1 MPWYFYTYFGLLLS
15 GMIMGCIRWRTLAPS
30 LRILWML
37 LVLTFAT
44 EAIGRWL
51 VFQHQANYWVYS
63 VYRPLSFGL
72 ITWAFYVE
80 LKTRVMLLV
89 VGGFVILHTLNGI
102 FLQPFGQVYDSN
114 SMLISMLGIAV
125 WCLFYL
131 RRLLQFPDEKYLS
144 SYSLFWISCGLLL
157 FVASSL
163 AVFASL
169 NTSYLPQFKAANPVL
184 NTIRAATNHILY
196 SIYFLSFLGR
206 KVPLAEHPGT
216 P

>member
-1 MPWYFYTYFGLLLS
+1 MQWYFYTYFALLLL
-15 GMIMGCIRWRTLAPS
+15 GILLGVLRWYDLTPS
-30 LRILWML
+30 LRTLCISLIFN
-37 LVLTFAT
+37 LTV
-44 EAIGRWL
+44 EGIGRWL
-51 VFQHQANYWVYS
+51 AFQHVGNYWVYS
-63 VYRPLSFGL
+63 MYRPISFGL

-80 LKTRVMLLV
+80 LKIRTMPIVIGAFV
-89 VGGFVILHTLNGI
+89 VLHVLNGL
-102 FLQPFGQVYDSN
+102 FLQPFGVVYDSN
-114 SMLISMLGIAV
+114 SMMLSMLGTAV
-125 WCLFYL
+125 WCLLYL
-131 RRLLQFPDEKYLS
+131 RRLLQFPYETYLS